1 LGEPEG
7 KKMPE
12 LKQITPLQCSTIA
25 DYRAWRASTA
35 GSLGVL
41 LTMGALHEGHLSIIR
56 KARAENDQVAVS
68 IFVNPLQFGPNE
80 DFEKYPRTVERDI
93 ELCGELGVNA
103 IFMPTN
109 QEMYPEGKDNCM
121 RIVPPAQIADVL
133 EGHFRPGFFTGV
145 ATVVAKLFSVM
156 QPTISYF
163 GEKDYQQLTI
173 VKKMVKDLNLPL
185 LIEGCP
191 TVREP
196 DGLAL
201 SSRNVYMNSAQREKA
216 LLLRKSLLLVAE
228 SVSSS
233 TGQADLTKAVAAGR
247 KLFDNEP
254 DFELQYIDVRDAE
267 TFAEPTGQSAKLVA
281 LIAAKLGPVRLIDN
295 IAFKIGQD
303 L

>member
-1 LGEPEG
+1 
-7 KKMPE
+7 
-12 LKQITPLQCSTIA
+12 
-25 DYRAWRASTA
+25 
-35 GSLGVL
+35 
-41 LTMGALHEGHLSIIR
+41 
-56 KARAENDQVAVS
+56 
-68 IFVNPLQFGPNE
+68 
-80 DFEKYPRTVERDI
+80 
-93 ELCGELGVNA
+93 
-103 IFMPTN
+103 
-109 QEMYPEGKDNCM
+109 M